1 MQLSEVKSRA
11 MAIKTK
17 ECTYDDLRPHL
28 IRLVERHRIEDDP
41 VLYCC
46 DVSAA
51 PNHWLG
57 YLWGNPEPYDYA
69 HVITV
74 HKIISARRSKIYHS
88 IGSVSS
94 LDLVDVVAIEPAFD
108 ARYGHMVAVH
118 GEGAGTLQCPISQA
132 AQARLIAELE
142 TAVAAAKSAPQPKA
156 TPAEPLDELSADVA
170 ERLQRLDDLL
180 AQGVITGEEHQQRR
194 QAILAEL

>member
-1 MQLSEVKSRA
+1 

-28 IRLVERHRIEDDP
+28 VRLIERHRIEDDP

-69 HVITV
+69 HVITM

-94 LDLVDVVAIEPAFD
+94 LDLLDVVAVEPAFD
-108 ARYGHMVAVH
+108 RRYGHMVAVH
-118 GEGAGTLQCPISQA
+118 GDDLGVLQCPISQA
-132 AQARLIAELE
+132 AQATLIAELDK
-142 TAVAAAKSAPQPKA
+142 AIAAAKSLPPPEPVSAQPGEG
-156 TPAEPLDELSADVA
+156 TTSDVA
-170 ERLQRLDDLL
+170 DRLQRLDDLL
-180 AQGVITGEEHQQRR
+180 AQGVITPEEHQQRR

>member
-1 MQLSEVKSRA
+1 
-11 MAIKTK
+11 MAITTK

-28 IRLVERHRIEDDP
+28 VRLIERHRIEDDP

-69 HVITV
+69 HAITL

-94 LDLVDVVAIEPAFD
+94 LDLVDVVAIKPAFD
-108 ARYGHMVAVH
+108 PRYGHMVAVH
-118 GEGAGTLQCPISQA
+118 SEDTGVLECPISQA
-132 AQARLIAELE
+132 AQAKLIAELE
-142 TAVAAAKSAPQPKA
+142 AAVAAAKSLPEQQPA
-156 TPAEPLDELSADVA
+156 PAEPTEETAAGVAD
-170 ERLQRLDDLL
+170 RLQRLDELL
-180 AQGVITGEEHQQRR
+180 ATGIITPDEHQQRR

>member
-1 MQLSEVKSRA
+1 
-11 MAIKTK
+11 MAITTK
-17 ECTYDDLRPHL
+17 ECNYDDMRPHL
-28 IRLVERHRIEDDP
+28 VRLIERHRIEDDP

-69 HVITV
+69 HAITL

-108 ARYGHMVAVH
+108 PRYGYMVAVH
-118 GEGAGTLQCPISQA
+118 SEGMGVLECPISQA
-132 AQARLIAELE
+132 AQAKLIGELE
-142 TAVAAAKSAPQPKA
+142 AAVAAAKSAPAPEPSPDQPNEETA
-156 TPAEPLDELSADVA
+156 AGVAD
-170 ERLQRLDDLL
+170 RLQRLDELL
-180 AQGVITGEEHQQRR
+180 ATGIITADEHQQRR

>member
-1 MQLSEVKSRA
+1 

-17 ECTYDDLRPHL
+17 ECTYDNLRPHL
-28 IRLVERHRIEDDP
+28 VRLVERHRIEDDP
-41 VLYCC
+41 VLFCC

-94 LDLVDVVAIEPAFD
+94 LDLVDVVAIERAFD
-108 ARYGHMVAVH
+108 PRYGHMVAVH
-118 GEGAGTLQCPISQA
+118 GEGVGVLECPISQA
-132 AQARLIAELE
+132 AQARLIGELE
-142 TAVAAAKSAPQPKA
+142 IAVAAAKSAPVPE
-156 TPAEPLDELSADVA
+156 PAAALPTEETAAGVA
-170 ERLQRLDDLL
+170 ERLQRLDELL
-180 AQGVITGEEHQQRR
+180 AHGAITPEEHQERR

>member
-1 MQLSEVKSRA
+1 
-11 MAIKTK
+11 MAITTK
-17 ECTYDDLRPHL
+17 ACTYDDLRPHL
-28 IRLVERHRIEDDP
+28 ARMVEHHRIEDDP
-41 VLYCC
+41 VLFCC

-69 HVITV
+69 HVITA
-74 HKIISARRSKIYHS
+74 HKLISARRSKIYHS

-94 LDLVDVVAIEPAFD
+94 LDLIDVVAIEPAFD

-118 GEGAGTLQCPISQA
+118 GEGIGVLQCPIAQA
-132 AQARLIAELE
+132 AQPKLMAELE
-142 TAVAAAKSAPQPKA
+142 AAVAAAKSAPQPE
-156 TPAEPLDELSADVA
+156 PAPVPFTAETAADVA
-170 ERLQRLDDLL
+170 DRLQRLDELL
-180 AQGVITGEEHQQRR
+180 AQGVITAEEHRQQR

>member
-1 MQLSEVKSRA
+1 
-11 MAIKTK
+11 MAITTK

-28 IRLVERHRIEDDP
+28 ARLIERHRIEDDP
-41 VLYCC
+41 VLFCC

-69 HVITV
+69 HAITV

-108 ARYGHMVAVH
+108 PRYGHMVAVH
-118 GEGAGTLQCPISQA
+118 AEGVGVLECPISQGM
-132 AQARLIAELE
+132 QAKLIAELE
-142 TAVAAAKSAPQPKA
+142 TAVAAAKAAPLPESSLSE
-156 TPAEPLDELSADVA
+156 PAEESAAAVA
-170 ERLQRLDDLL
+170 DRLQRLDDLL
-180 AQGVITGEEHQQRR
+180 TQGVITVAEHKQQR

>member
-1 MQLSEVKSRA
+1 MG
-11 MAIKTK
+11 IKTK

-28 IRLVERHRIEDDP
+28 RRLVERHRIEDDP

-69 HVITV
+69 HVVTV

-94 LDLVDVVAIEPAFD
+94 LDLVDIVAIEPALD
-108 ARYGHMVAVH
+108 PRYGHMIAVH
-118 GEGAGTLQCPISQA
+118 GEGAGVLQCPISQE
-132 AQARLIAELE
+132 AQARLIEELE
-142 TAVAAAKSAPQPKA
+142 AAVAAAKSMPEPELLPPQPTEETA
-156 TPAEPLDELSADVA
+156 AAVTD
-170 ERLQRLDDLL
+170 RLQRLDALL
-180 AQGVITGEEHQQRR
+180 SQGAITAEEHQQRR

>member
-1 MQLSEVKSRA
+1 
-11 MAIKTK
+11 MAITTK
-17 ECTYDDLRPHL
+17 ECTYDDLRSHL
-28 IRLVERHRIEDDP
+28 VRLVERHRIEDDP

-69 HVITV
+69 HVVTV

-94 LDLVDVVAIEPAFD
+94 LDLIDIVAIEPAFD
-108 ARYGHMVAVH
+108 PRYGHMIAVH
-118 GEGAGTLQCPISQA
+118 GEGASILECPVSQA
-132 AQARLIAELE
+132 AQARLIGELE
-142 TAVAAAKSAPQPKA
+142 AAVAAAKSMPEPEIAPVQPTEETA
-156 TPAEPLDELSADVA
+156 AGVAD
-170 ERLQRLDDLL
+170 RLQRLDELL
-180 AQGVITGEEHQQRR
+180 AQGVITVEEHQQRR

>member
-1 MQLSEVKSRA
+1 
-11 MAIKTK
+11 MAITTK
-17 ECTYDDLRPHL
+17 ECNYDDLRPHL
-28 IRLVERHRIEDDP
+28 VRLIERHRIEDDP

-69 HVITV
+69 HAITL

-94 LDLVDVVAIEPAFD
+94 LDLVDVVAVEGAF
-108 ARYGHMVAVH
+108 APRYGHIVAVH
-118 GEGAGTLQCPISQA
+118 SEGMGVLECPISQA
-132 AQARLIAELE
+132 AQAKMIAELE
-142 TAVAAAKSAPQPKA
+142 AAVAAAKSSPEQEPSPAPAPRRDGSGRGRTSA
-156 TPAEPLDELSADVA
+156 AARRVVGNRNHYRRRAPAAPSGDSGRTLIKCVGEPL
-170 ERLQRLDDLL
+170 
-180 AQGVITGEEHQQRR
+180 
-194 QAILAEL
+194 

>member
-1 MQLSEVKSRA
+1 
-11 MAIKTK
+11 MAITTK
-17 ECTYDDLRPHL
+17 ECNYEDLRPHL
-28 IRLVERHRIEDDP
+28 VRLIERHRIEDDP

-69 HVITV
+69 HAITL

-94 LDLVDVVAIEPAFD
+94 LDLVDVVVIEPAFD
-108 ARYGHMVAVH
+108 PRYGHMVAVH
-118 GEGAGTLQCPISQA
+118 SVDMGVLQCPISQA
-132 AQARLIAELE
+132 AQAKLIAELE
-142 TAVAAAKSAPQPKA
+142 AAVAAARSSAEQEPP
-156 TPAEPLDELSADVA
+156 PAQSQEETTAAVAD
-170 ERLQRLDDLL
+170 RLQRLDELL
-180 AQGVITGEEHQQRR
+180 ATGIITADEHQQRR